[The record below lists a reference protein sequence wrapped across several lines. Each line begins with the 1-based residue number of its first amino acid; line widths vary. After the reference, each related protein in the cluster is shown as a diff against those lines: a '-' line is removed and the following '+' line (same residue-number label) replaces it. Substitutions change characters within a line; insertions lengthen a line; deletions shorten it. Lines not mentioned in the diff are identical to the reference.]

1 VPFRR
6 MGRPRRKKTQV
17 GGEAQRLNSISQKE
31 APRFMGGFF
40 AIHLGEDGDGQ
51 EAHSHFE
58 AVNPLLPTNNEHF

>member
-1 VPFRR
+1 
-6 MGRPRRKKTQV
+6 V

-31 APRFMGGFF
+31 APHFMGGFF